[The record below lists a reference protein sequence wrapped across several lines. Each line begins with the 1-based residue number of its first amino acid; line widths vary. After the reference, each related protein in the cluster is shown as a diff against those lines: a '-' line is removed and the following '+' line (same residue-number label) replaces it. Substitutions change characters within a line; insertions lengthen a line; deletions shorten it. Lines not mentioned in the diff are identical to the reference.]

1 MKKLSRFVSAILAA
15 AMLFVCASC
24 NGGASVKV
32 IDIALT
38 DELYAFGVAKD
49 DAELLTAT
57 NELIKDIKSNGK
69 FEEILNNYFGDGT
82 PTGIVSA
89 TEDSS
94 KDQLVVSTNAAFAP
108 FEYLEGDKYYGVD
121 MEIMKL
127 LADKL
132 NKELVIKNVD
142 FEAVCANVDNGY
154 ADIAA
159 AGLTINEKRTQFV
172 TFSDSYY
179 TASQMLIVDSNDT
192 AFDNCKT
199 TDDVLSIIKG
209 FSSDV
214 KIGVQTGTTGQYFV
228 EGDEDWGFEGFN
240 ATCVGYSNGAMA
252 VQDLINGNI
261 KYVMIDEAPAKSITA
276 SFNG

>member
-1 MKKLSRFVSAILAA
+1 MKNLSRFVSAILAA

-24 NGGASVKV
+24 SGGVSVKV

-49 DAELLTAT
+49 DAELLAAT
-57 NELIKDIKSNGK
+57 NELIKDIKTNGT
-69 FEEILNNYFGDGT
+69 FEKILNNYFGDGT

-192 AFDNCKT
+192 TFDNCKT
-199 TDDVLSIIKG
+199 TDEVLSIIKG

>member
-1 MKKLSRFVSAILAA
+1 MKKTLRLISALLAA
-15 AMLFVCASC
+15 ATLFVCASC
-24 NGGASVKV
+24 SSSSSVKV

-49 DAELLTAT
+49 DAELLAAT
-57 NELIKDIKSNGK
+57 NELIKEIKADGT
-69 FEEILNNYFGDGT
+69 FEAILNKYFGDGT
-82 PTGIVSA
+82 PNGVVSA
-89 TEDSS
+89 TEDTS
-94 KDQLVVSTNAAFAP
+94 KDQLVVATNAAFAP
-108 FEYLEGDKYYGVD
+108 FEYFEGDTYYGID

-132 NKELVIKNVD
+132 GKELVIKNVD
-142 FEAVCANVDNGY
+142 FEAVCTNVDNGY

-159 AGLTINEKRTQFV
+159 AGLTINETRTQFV
-172 TFSDSYY
+172 TFSESYY
-179 TASQMLIVDSNDT
+179 TASQMLIVNSDDT
-192 AFDNCKT
+192 TFDNCKT
-199 TDDVLSIIKG
+199 AEEVTAILNG
-209 FSSDV
+209 FGTDV

-228 EGDEDWGFEGFN
+228 EGDEDWGFDGFKV
-240 ATCVGYSNGAMA
+240 TCVGYSNGAMA

>member
-1 MKKLSRFVSAILAA
+1 MKNVIRLISALLAA
-15 AMLFVCASC
+15 ATLFVCASC
-24 NGGASVKV
+24 GSSSSVKV

-38 DELYAFGVAKD
+38 DELYAFGVAKG
-49 DAELLTAT
+49 DAELLTET
-57 NELIKDIKSNGK
+57 NELIKEIKADGT
-69 FEEILNNYFGDGT
+69 FEEILNKYFGDGT
-82 PTGIVSA
+82 PTGVVSA
-89 TEDSS
+89 TEDTS
-94 KDQLVVSTNAAFAP
+94 KDQLVVATNAAFAP
-108 FEYLEGDKYYGVD
+108 FEYLEGDTYYGID

-127 LADKL
+127 LADRL

-142 FEAVCANVDNGY
+142 FEAVCTNVDNGY

-159 AGLTINEKRTQFV
+159 AGLTVNETRTQFV

-179 TASQMLIVDSNDT
+179 TASQMLIVNSDDT
-192 AFDNCKT
+192 TFDNCKT
-199 TDDVLSIIKG
+199 AEDAIAILNG
-209 FSSDV
+209 FGTDV

-228 EGDEDWGFEGFN
+228 EGDEDWGFEGFGV
-240 ATCVGYSNGAMA
+240 TCVGYSNGAMA

>member
-15 AMLFVCASC
+15 TMLFVCASC

-108 FEYLEGDKYYGVD
+108 FEYLDGDKYYGVD

-261 KYVMIDEAPAKSITA
+261 KYVMIDEAPTKSITA